1 MAFEIVCRANESPGE
16 QLVEVI
22 TKLKMSGRSV
32 VVVTADSGNPLWT
45 ATKLEMS

>member
-22 TKLKMSGRSV
+22 AKKMGSRSV
-32 VVVTADSGNPLWT
+32 VVVTTDSSNPLWT
-45 ATKLEMS
+45 ATKLEVS